1 MRKNVHAQESSA
13 VGSASQRKVDMSH
26 ESELQAIY
34 GALNAKNVD
43 EIANTLTEGAIFH
56 ILSDPVLPATTDWA
70 EHAGLAPCPRVAR
83 ALRRPS
89 RGRCAMAALLVDGHC
104 TTDDRL
110 TGNDPDCG
118 PAAGKRPR
126 LTKFDLLAR
135 SLPEA
140 GAIAV
145 ELTLRQLGLHLG
157 GRHRACCLFV
167 ELVHQ
172 ECIIEVR

>member
-1 MRKNVHAQESSA
+1 
-13 VGSASQRKVDMSH
+13 
-26 ESELQAIY
+26 
-34 GALNAKNVD
+34 
-43 EIANTLTEGAIFH
+43 
-56 ILSDPVLPATTDWA
+56 VLPATTDWA
-70 EHAGLAPCPRVAR
+70 EHGGLAPCPRVAR

-89 RGRCAMAALLVDGHC
+89 WGRCAMAAFLVDGHC

-126 LTKFDLLAR
+126 R
-135 SLPEA
+135 HQVRPPCPLPSGGRGHCGRTNSPA
-140 GAIAV
+140 A
-145 ELTLRQLGLHLG
+145 GLHLG

-172 ECIIEVR
+172 ECIGLRYMPKTESFSMPIGRLSTTPSISHKS

>member
-70 EHAGLAPCPRVAR
+70 EHGGLAPCPRVAR

-145 ELTLRQLGLHLG
+145 ELTLRQLGCTSG
-157 GRHRACCLFV
+157 ADTGPVACS
-167 ELVHQ
+167 
-172 ECIIEVR
+172 